1 MRRNSAKKDI
11 SNKCGNSNE
20 HAVTMQKIAALA
32 GVSKG
37 TVSRALA
44 DDPKVSAKTK
54 MKIKE
59 IASSQNYR
67 PNAAAVSLARGRTNT
82 IGLVIPSAPRALS
95 DPFYLEFLGG
105 VGDFLITKG
114 YNILLSPLG
123 EQGPGHV
130 RLLETNQIDGL
141 ILTEPEQADER
152 IAYLRER
159 AIPFVFLGQTTDTEV
174 IWVDGDNV
182 GGARAAVNHL
192 LALGHRR
199 IGCIT
204 GSMNLVSGANRLAGY
219 ITALTAAGVPFQQ
232 ELVAEGDFTE
242 PGGRRAV
249 ARLLELE
256 NPPTA
261 IFACNDLMAIGAING
276 ARDRGISIPQDLAL
290 VGFDG
295 IRSGELVSPKLTT
308 VVQPIYQMGLLA
320 GELLVKSIRGE
331 EITTRHVLLPLVLK
345 IRESCGGKG
354 LA

>member
-1 MRRNSAKKDI
+1 MGSNGAKNDFRNR
-11 SNKCGNSNE
+11 NGNGSE
-20 HAVTMQKIAALA
+20 HTMTMQKIAALA

-44 DDPKVSAKTK
+44 NDPKVSEKTK
-54 MKIKE
+54 NKIKE

-105 VGDFLITKG
+105 VGDFLITRG
-114 YNILLSPLG
+114 YNILLSPMS

-130 RLLETNQIDGL
+130 RLLETNRIDGL
-141 ILTEPEQADER
+141 ILTEPEQADAR
-152 IAYLRER
+152 IPYLRER
-159 AIPFVFLGQTTDTEV
+159 AIPFVFLGQTSDTEV

-182 GGARAAVNHL
+182 GGARMAVNHL

-219 ITALTAAGVPFQQ
+219 ITALTAAGVPFKQ

-249 ARLLELE
+249 ARLLELAD
-256 NPPTA
+256 PPTA

-276 ARDRGISIPQDLAL
+276 ARDRGVSIPQDLAL

-308 VVQPIYQMGLLA
+308 VVQPIYQMGLSA
-320 GELLVKSIRGE
+320 GELLVKAILGE
-331 EITTRHVLLPLVLK
+331 QIATRHMLLPLDLM
-345 IRESCGGKG
+345 IRESCGG
-354 LA
+354 

>member
-1 MRRNSAKKDI
+1 MR
-11 SNKCGNSNE
+11 SNGEKSGNGYKHGNGNE
-20 HAVTMQKIAALA
+20 HTMTMQKIATLA

-44 DDPKVSAKTK
+44 DDPKVSEKTRL
-54 MKIKE
+54 KIKE

-114 YNILLSPLG
+114 YNILLSPMS

-130 RLLETNQIDGL
+130 KLLETNRIDGL
-141 ILTEPEQADER
+141 ILTEPEQADAR
-152 IAYLRER
+152 IAYLRDR
-159 AIPFVFLGQTTDTEV
+159 AIPFVFLGQTSDNEGL
-174 IWVDGDNV
+174 WVDGDNV
-182 GGARAAVNHL
+182 GGARIAVNHL
-192 LALGHRR
+192 LGLGHRR

-249 ARLLELE
+249 AQLLELE

-276 ARDRGISIPQDLAL
+276 ARERGISIPQDLAL
-290 VGFDG
+290 AGFDG
-295 IRSGELVSPKLTT
+295 IRSGELISPKLTT

-320 GELLVKSIRGE
+320 GELLVKSILGE
-331 EITTRHVLLPLVLK
+331 EITTRHMLLPLDLK
-345 IRESCGGKG
+345 IRESCGG
-354 LA
+354 

>member
-1 MRRNSAKKDI
+1 MQ
-11 SNKCGNSNE
+11 GNGDKTGRGTKNGNGNE
-20 HAVTMQKIAALA
+20 HTMTMQKIATLA

-54 MKIKE
+54 IKIKE
-59 IASSQNYR
+59 IANRQNYR

-114 YNILLSPLG
+114 YNILLSPMS
-123 EQGPGHV
+123 EQGPAHV
-130 RLLETNQIDGL
+130 KLLETNRIDGL
-141 ILTEPEQADER
+141 ILTEPEQADAR
-152 IAYLRER
+152 ISYLRER
-159 AIPFVFLGQTTDTEV
+159 AIPFVFLGQTSDTEV

-182 GGARAAVNHL
+182 GGARMAVNHL

-249 ARLLELE
+249 AQLLELT

-276 ARDRGISIPQDLAL
+276 ARDRGVSIPQDLAL

-320 GELLVKSIRGE
+320 GELLVRSILGE
-331 EITTRHVLLPLVLK
+331 EIKTPHMLLPLNLM
-345 IRESCGGKG
+345 IRESCGG
-354 LA
+354 